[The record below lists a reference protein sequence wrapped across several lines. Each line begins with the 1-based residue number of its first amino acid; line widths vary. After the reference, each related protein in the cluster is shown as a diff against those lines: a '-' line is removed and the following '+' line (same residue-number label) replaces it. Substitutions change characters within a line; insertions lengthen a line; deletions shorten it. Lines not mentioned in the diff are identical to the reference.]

1 MQPDMSNVS
10 ESSFTVE
17 TVFKQQ
23 TVLKVVNINT
33 NGLNRADSALVDQ
46 SITLKKD
53 KIAES

>member
-46 SITLKKD
+46 SITLTKD